1 MPSSALGAG
10 VIPGWKAEIP
20 HASWPKTKNKDKQKS
35 RTYAQQ
41 KQYCKKFNKDFKTVS
56 FTKAKY
62 KSSISDENLVAK
74 LKCTVDIKKTH

>member
-1 MPSSALGAG
+1 M
-10 VIPGWKAEIP
+10 IPGWKAEIP
-20 HASWPKTKNKDKQKS
+20 HASWPKTKKQNKTKS
-35 RTYAQQ
+35 RTYTQQ

-74 LKCTVDIKKTH
+74 LKCTVDIKHTH

>member
-1 MPSSALGAG
+1 MRLGQ
-10 VIPGWKAEIP
+10 KQ
-20 HASWPKTKNKDKQKS
+20 KTKTNKNPEHMHNRS
-35 RTYAQQ
+35 NTV
-41 KQYCKKFNKDFKTVS
+41 KKFNKDFKTVS